1 MNYHHFVHQHF
12 GLILRPNRYSHPK
25 RWMYNFSQIHSSKK
39 NHHSARWQHSQTKN
53 SQDVIE
59 KLESR
64 QLIAQLTSRAVRQH
78 LIDQSRTIYLGID
91 PTASSLHVGNL
102 LALIALVHFSLNGHK
117 TIVLLGGGTGI
128 VGDPSGRSSERTSL
142 PRSLVDSNV
151 ECLHIQV
158 NKILDSALKHAQ
170 TRIHQTRP
178 HQDCK
183 PSQIWPHSVKNNMEW
198 LSSLTLLD
206 FLGST
211 GKVAR
216 IASML
221 ARDSVK
227 QRMDSGAGIS
237 FTEFTYQLLQAY
249 DFNQLRLRYDCTIQ
263 LGGSDQYGNIMS
275 GIEIMTKIGTHPK
288 ENDSS
293 SPPKISET
301 TLPQSYGVT
310 IPLLLNHKGEKFGKS
325 AGNALWLSSRLTPP
339 VDLYQAFLRTPDSE
353 IDKYLR
359 MLTFLPL
366 EEINRVMGDHGKG
379 DRQRREPQ
387 KLLAREIILLV
398 HGPEGLSQAIMAT
411 EILYPDKANLSIL
424 TTNQLQT
431 AFAGSPHHIRLQSSK
446 VLGCSIDSIAVLSG
460 LCKSKG
466 EARSLR
472 QSGAIT
478 VNHQPP
484 RDNVIEES
492 DLLAGAFILLMRGKT
507 AYKLVSILSSDQDK

>member
-1 MNYHHFVHQHF
+1 MNWHFVHQQF
-12 GLILRPNRYSHPK
+12 RLTLRPNTHSHPQ
-25 RWMYNFSQIHSSKK
+25 RWMSNFSPVYFSKTTYSPSK
-39 NHHSARWQHSQTKN
+39 LEFPQSNN
-53 SQDVIE
+53 SQDVIH

-78 LIDQSRTIYLGID
+78 LIDQPRTIYLGID

-102 LALIALVHFSLNGHK
+102 LALIGLVHFALNGHK

-142 PRSLVDSNV
+142 SRSLVDSNV
-151 ECLHIQV
+151 ECLHKQV

-170 TRIHQTRP
+170 TRVRHTDD
-178 HQDCK
+178 HQDSK
-183 PSQIWPHSVKNNMEW
+183 SPQIWLHRVKNNMEW
-198 LSSLTLLD
+198 LSGLTLLD
-206 FLGST
+206 FLGSV
-211 GKVAR
+211 GKIAR

-249 DFNQLRLRYDCTIQ
+249 DFNQLRHRYDCTIQ

-275 GIEIMTKIGTHPK
+275 GIEIMTKIGTHQK
-288 ENDSS
+288 ENNQSS
-293 SPPKISET
+293 SELVET
-301 TLPQSYGVT
+301 EIPQSYGVT
-310 IPLLLNHKGEKFGKS
+310 LPLLLNHKGEKFGKS

-366 EEINRVMGDHGKG
+366 EVINRVMDDHQKG

-387 KLLAREIILLV
+387 KLLAQEIILLV
-398 HGPEGLSQAIMAT
+398 HGSEGLSQALSAT
-411 EILYPDKANLSIL
+411 EILHPSKGNLSML
-424 TTNQLQT
+424 TTNQFQD
-431 AFAGSPHHIRLQSSK
+431 AFDGSPHHIRLQSNK

-466 EARSLR
+466 EVRSLK

-478 VNHQPP
+478 VNHQPL
-484 RDNVIEES
+484 RDNVIQDS
-492 DLLAGAFILLMRGKT
+492 DLLAGEFILLMRGKT
-507 AYKLVSILSSDQDK
+507 AYKLVSILSGDQDK